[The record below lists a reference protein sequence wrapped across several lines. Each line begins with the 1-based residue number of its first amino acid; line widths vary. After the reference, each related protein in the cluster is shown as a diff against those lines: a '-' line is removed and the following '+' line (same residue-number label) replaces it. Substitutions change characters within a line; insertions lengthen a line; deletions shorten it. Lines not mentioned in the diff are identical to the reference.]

1 MVYGK
6 KWGLR
11 EALKKSEI
19 LKIEGTV
26 PDLWVYKGLV
36 VIGREGCAD
45 LWVKL
50 NNLGYR
56 KYFSMIFDVK
66 RVFGG
71 FFESAREV

>member
-19 LKIEGTV
+19 LKMEGTV

-36 VIGREGCAD
+36 VIGRRGCALIRD
-45 LWVKL
+45 TKL
-50 NNLGYR
+50 IICGR
-56 KYFSMIFDVK
+56 
-66 RVFGG
+66 
-71 FFESAREV
+71 ES